1 MRQMPTVT
9 YTGPFYTRRNPD
21 VYLPDFIR
29 GQAVEVSQGWLD
41 TWRRKLGDNHLIE
54 GDAGVHVDLG
64 DDGIPDTGWTKAEI
78 VAWLSGVGV
87 DVGGGYK
94 TKTTLLG
101 IVEEALNPAPVEEP
115 VVEATV
121 EEVVADTTEEE

>member
-1 MRQMPTVT
+1 MPTVT
-9 YTGPFYTRRNPD
+9 YTGPFYTRRNPA
-21 VYLPDFIR
+21 VYMPDFIR

-41 TWRRKLGDNHLIE
+41 TRRRKLGVNHHIE
-54 GDAGVHVDLG
+54 GDAGGHVDLG
-64 DDGIPDTGWTKAEI
+64 DDGIPDSGWTKAEI
-78 VAWLSGVGV
+78 VAWLSGMGV
-87 DVGGGYK
+87 EVGGGYK

-115 VVEATV
+115 VVEAAV

>member
-1 MRQMPTVT
+1 MPTVT
-9 YTGPFYTRRNPD
+9 YTGPFYTSRNPD
-21 VYLPDFIR
+21 VYLPAFIR

-87 DVGGGYK
+87 DVG
-94 TKTTLLG
+94 
-101 IVEEALNPAPVEEP
+101 
-115 VVEATV
+115 
-121 EEVVADTTEEE
+121 